1 MIHMDNRALNTFIQR
16 TYHCQPRRM
25 RLGYGLYLVTSVLVC
40 YVSMLAILSQL
51 DNTPNWCRIKAPRKI
66 VLGRPFSVSI
76 KSKNI
81 AETAQVSVSASLRDR
96 SNDYM
101 YRIRPHDPMGKI
113 IGTSQRTFQ
122 FALPTDP
129 NIASIQFHAEHQDLP
144 ADRSLPIPQSR
155 SRRKPVLSDR
165 IPVHAN
171 SLDFPVEQTRG
182 INWGDIF
189 YKALQ
194 NGYWREHAGDNT
206 PMGWFITGLYL
217 AGVGICT
224 LCVKRS
230 RQHALSGTWF
240 WWVCVL
246 ALLLL
251 GINKQLDLQM
261 LLADLGRTYARSH
274 AWYSLRKP
282 VQIQAVSISLALCLG
297 MVEIILFK
305 LRQAPRPCRKKT
317 HIQSFFSGLVPKQ

>member
-1 MIHMDNRALNTFIQR
+1 
-16 TYHCQPRRM
+16 
-25 RLGYGLYLVTSVLVC
+25 
-40 YVSMLAILSQL
+40 
-51 DNTPNWCRIKAPRKI
+51 
-66 VLGRPFSVSI
+66 
-76 KSKNI
+76 
-81 AETAQVSVSASLRDR
+81 
-96 SNDYM
+96 M

-113 IGTSQRTFQ
+113 IGTNQRTFQ
-122 FALPTDP
+122 FALLTDP

-305 LRQAPRPCRKKT
+305 LRQQAKITWLALFGLAILALYFGLRMVSLHQVDKYVMVSCRGIALGSLIEIGGILCVSTSAIMGWLKYRRPRAQYILR
-317 HIQSFFSGLVPKQ
+317 